1 MLTIVFLS
9 IIFLILTPWLKTGIL
24 FALISL
30 SAYLYF
36 SGIDSWL
43 PIIFLVTGIILIT
56 FEIFIPGFGLL
67 GFLGIGSTV
76 FGLYFTTGDIIKTVT
91 DLGIALAT
99 SAVLIVIL
107 IRSGYSFSN
116 WNQFVLNAKSVTTE
130 RTQTSVESAGQTEI
144 TVGMEGEATTPLRPS
159 GKVVFDDNQLSYDVL
174 SADGHIGKGTRIV
187 IQEIHG
193 TKIIVRKI

>member
-67 GFLGIGSTV
+67 GFLGISSTV